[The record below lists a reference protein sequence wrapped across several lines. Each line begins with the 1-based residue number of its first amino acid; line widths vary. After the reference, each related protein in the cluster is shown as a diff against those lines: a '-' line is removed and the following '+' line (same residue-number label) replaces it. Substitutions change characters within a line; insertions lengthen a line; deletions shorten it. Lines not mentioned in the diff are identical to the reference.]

1 MRSRFANTLEF
12 NMVIQK
18 TLIHMAVITIITSTS
33 FASADSDA
41 DAVNKYSPM
50 ANAAHATNVYWGD
63 SHLHTGLS
71 LDAGLFGNTLGPD
84 DAYRLARGGKVIATS
99 GSPVQLAR
107 PLDWLI
113 VTDHT
118 DLMGIATD
126 IKKGT
131 PNILANATARS
142 WHEGFR
148 EGGAA
153 AAAATFDLIKSF
165 SQMTLPK
172 QIVSDYSPGSEVFG
186 TVWSEIVNSAEK
198 HNEPGLFTAF
208 IGFEWTSVPQGF
220 NLHRNV
226 ILRDNA
232 EMALKIQPPT
242 TQPPLGSTDPKS
254 LYQWLEK
261 YEGEFGGQAFAFAH
275 NGNLSNG
282 WMFPTQ
288 GTYHGGVVDEEYV
301 TQRAKWE
308 PHYEITQIKGD
319 GEAHPYLSPEDEFAD
334 YETWDVGNLDISQL
348 KTPEMYKG
356 EYAREAL
363 KQGLVLEARFGTNPY
378 KLGVGGATDSH
389 TSLATADENNFFGKA
404 TTVEPSKTRAS
415 QPFISSKLGAIEGY
429 ALVASGYTGIWA
441 HENSRAALFDAMERK
456 ETYGTTGP
464 RMEVRFFGGWDFNSS
479 DVDKNNAVDIGYAK
493 GVPMGGDLTAQGD
506 SKQAPSFMVAAM
518 RDPLSGNLDRVQI
531 IKGWLDNKGEVHERV
546 YDVAVSGGRKID
558 GNGRAKEVVG
568 NTVDLETAT
577 WSNSIGATQLSTV
590 WTDPHFDAAE
600 SSFYYVRVLEIPTP
614 RWIVYDKV
622 RLGADLP
629 AEAELIGQERAY
641 TSPIWYSPE

>member
-378 KLGVGGATDSH
+378 KFGVGGATDSH

-415 QPFISSKLGAIEGY
+415 QPFISSKLGTIEGY

-531 IKGWLDNKGEVHERV
+531 IKGWLDSKGEVHERV